1 MRGPYAYLH
10 KIPGKD
16 FRPQLI
22 DAFNTVFKV
31 PQDKIRV
38 ISEIIEMLHTAS
50 LLIDDVEDSAVLRR
64 GYPVAHS
71 LFGTAQTINSS
82 NYMMFHALRLLLE
95 LKVPEAVDIYTE
107 EMLNLHRGQGLD
119 LYWRDTSTC
128 PTEEEYIEMVVHSM
142 SATAHVYV
150 QQYLCIWV

>member
-1 MRGPYAYLH
+1 MAKISNKIVRGPYSYLH

-16 FRPQLI
+16 FRPQMI
-22 DAFNTVFKV
+22 EAFNQIFGV
-31 PQDKIRV
+31 PQEKIQV
-38 ISEIIEMLHTAS
+38 ISRVIEMLHTSS

-64 GYPVAHS
+64 GFPVAHS

-82 NYMMFHALRLLLE
+82 NYMLFHALRLLLQ
-95 LKVPEAVDIYTE
+95 LGVPDAVTIYTE

-128 PTEEEYIEMVVHSM
+128 PTEEEYIEMVMHSM
-142 SATAHVYV
+142 FPVIMA
-150 QQYLCIWV
+150 